1 MSYVLGVT
9 GGIATGKSTV
19 INVFKELGFP
29 VVDGDVVARLVVEP
43 GQPCLTALTDY
54 FGEEIL
60 LDTGALDRRKLAEIV
75 FSDEEKRKK
84 MNAVMD
90 PFIRREIEAEI
101 KEAKKKSPLV
111 VADIPLLYEGGY
123 QQYFDAVAVVY
134 VTPALQLE
142 RLMKRNSYTEEE
154 ARHRISSQWPIDRK
168 KELADIVFDN
178 QGSIRQTK
186 DQVVSWLKRSI

>member
-43 GQPCLTALTDY
+43 GQPCLTALTDF

-60 LDTGALDRRKLAEIV
+60 LDTGVLDRRKLAEIV

-154 ARHRISSQWPIDRK
+154 AQHRISSQWPIDRK

-186 DQVVSWLKRSI
+186 EQVLSWLKRSI

>member
-186 DQVVSWLKRSI
+186 EQVLSWLKRSI